1 MKIYR
6 NIYRMLALGVVTILF
21 AGATSC
27 SKSESYS
34 NLLKKEEKATNWFLA
49 QKKVEINIP
58 EDSVFICGEDAPFYR
73 MDDDGYLYM
82 QVLSPGSKEKM
93 AKKNQQIYFRY
104 LRTNI
109 NDMYEGLDPKPVG
122 NANTVIL
129 ESQYASANFRFGN
142 TTISSS
148 LSYGDGV
155 QEPLKYLGT
164 DCVVN
169 LVVNSN
175 RGFNAEQGQCIAWLM
190 NIRYFPAE
198 Y

>member
-1 MKIYR
+1 MKIR
-6 NIYRMLALGVVTILF
+6 RRIYDILALAIGGVMLL
-21 AGATSC
+21 ATASC

-34 NLLKKEEKATNWFLA
+34 NLLKKEEKVTNWFLA
-49 QKKVEINIP
+49 QKKVEVNIP
-58 EDSVFICGEDAPFYR
+58 SDSIFISGEDAPFYK

-82 QVLSPGSKEKM
+82 QVVDPGSKEKM

-109 NDMYEGLDPKPVG
+109 NEMYEGLNPKPVG

-129 ESQYASANFRFGN
+129 ESQYASANFRFDN
-142 TTISSS
+142 MTISSS
-148 LSYGDGV
+148 ITYGDAV

-164 DCVVN
+164 DCIVN

-190 NIRYFPAE
+190 NVRYFPAE

>member
-1 MKIYR
+1 MKIKS
-6 NIYRMLALGVVTILF
+6 IIHSLMALTIASPMIL
-21 AGATSC
+21 GLGSC

-49 QKKVEINIP
+49 QHKVEVNIP
-58 EDSVFICGEDAPFYR
+58 KDSVFIYGEDAPFYK
-73 MDDDGYLYM
+73 MDEDGYLYM
-82 QVLSPGSKEKM
+82 QVISPGNPEKK
-93 AKKNQQIYFRY
+93 AKQNQQIYFRY

-109 NDMYEGLDPKPVG
+109 REMYEGLDPEPVG
-122 NANTVIL
+122 NANTVII

-142 TTISSS
+142 NTISSS
-148 LSYGDGV
+148 ITYGDAV

-164 DCVVN
+164 DCIVN
-169 LVVNSN
+169 LVVNST
-175 RGFNAEQGQCIAWLM
+175 RGFNAEQGQCIPWLM